1 MTKIIII
8 GGVAA
13 GAKCAAKARRM
24 CPDADGVGPAK
35 GSIPPPRRRVSCPR
49 IRAIR
54 A

>member
-24 CPDADGVGPAK
+24 CPDAEINLYTQDTHTTE
-35 GSIPPPRRRVSCPR
+35 SFL
-49 IRAIR
+49 
-54 A
+54 